1 MFISSYAGVTGT
13 GLDLLIWMTTKLGN
27 IYEILF
33 SDTGQHRSVI
43 PERRETKIS
52 ECPGFFACATR
63 KENPERVQR
72 SHWVEETELEVWS
85 Y

>member
-1 MFISSYAGVTGT
+1 
-13 GLDLLIWMTTKLGN
+13 MTTKLGN

-52 ECPGFFACATR
+52 ECPGFSACATR
-63 KENPERVQR
+63 KTQKEYRDL
-72 SHWVEETELEVWS
+72 TELRKQNLKFEATKVPGI
-85 Y
+85 